1 MAASRTLASD
11 QFFIKATEVA
21 IDLILWALGD
31 GPSSPPKAPA
41 DEIKD
46 LSKNKTAFFEMP
58 LVGHLGKKK
67 KGPRTRLEIARS
79 LDVNR

>member
-1 MAASRTLASD
+1 MAASRTLVSD

-21 IDLILWALGD
+21 IDLTLWALGD

-46 LSKNKTAFFEMP
+46 LRKKETAFFEMP
-58 LVGHLGKKK
+58 LVGHLGE
-67 KGPRTRLEIARS
+67 T
-79 LDVNR
+79 NRVLGRGLI